1 MNQRD
6 KSALTSAY
14 HSRRHFLIICIT
26 VSGGTISGRDHTLQ
40 VTSDFETCVLA
51 NPGSIK

>member
-14 HSRRHFLIICIT
+14 HSRRHILLICIT
-26 VSGGTISGRDHTLQ
+26 MSAGTISGRDHTLQ
-40 VTSDFETCVLA
+40 VTSDFETCVLV
-51 NPGSIK
+51 NPGRIK